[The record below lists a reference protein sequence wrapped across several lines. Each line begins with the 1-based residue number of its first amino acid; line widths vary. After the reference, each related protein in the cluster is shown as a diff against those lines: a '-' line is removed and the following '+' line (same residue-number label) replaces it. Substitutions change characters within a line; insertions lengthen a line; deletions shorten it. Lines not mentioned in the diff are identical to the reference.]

1 MVLKSFFS
9 SFARVVLAFEEKKGR
24 RPPPLLAS
32 KTEAAEEE
40 EEEEEVDADAAEE
53 RSKDCPTIRPPLRH
67 PSRVVVI
74 LLSFLLLCLACANI
88 TTKKLLEKFSKNAL
102 LLKNIKLTF
111 VLTFVRRVSF
121 LERRRYTLYIFDR
134 RAFNRVRVRS
144 LRDRRSSS
152 LPLLFFF
159 FAHILKLYK
168 CLRRWKRTSKLAIK
182 IALL

>member
-1 MVLKSFFS
+1 VVLKSFFS

-32 KTEAAEEE
+32 KTEAAE

-88 TTKKLLEKFSKNAL
+88 TTKNCSRKILEKT
-102 LLKNIKLTF
+102 I
-111 VLTFVRRVSF
+111 RSF
-121 LERRRYTLYIFDR
+121 
-134 RAFNRVRVRS
+134 
-144 LRDRRSSS
+144 
-152 LPLLFFF
+152 
-159 FAHILKLYK
+159 
-168 CLRRWKRTSKLAIK
+168 
-182 IALL
+182 

>member
-1 MVLKSFFS
+1 VVLKSFFS

-32 KTEAAEEE
+32 KTEAAE

-88 TTKKLLEKFSKNAL
+88 TTKNCSKNSR
-102 LLKNIKLTF
+102 KT
-111 VLTFVRRVSF
+111 
-121 LERRRYTLYIFDR
+121 
-134 RAFNRVRVRS
+134 RS
-144 LRDRRSSS
+144 
-152 LPLLFFF
+152 
-159 FAHILKLYK
+159 Y
-168 CLRRWKRTSKLAIK
+168 
-182 IALL
+182 

>member
-1 MVLKSFFS
+1 VVLKSFFS

-32 KTEAAEEE
+32 KTEAAEE

-88 TTKKLLEKFSKNAL
+88 TTKNCSRKILEK
-102 LLKNIKLTF
+102 T
-111 VLTFVRRVSF
+111 
-121 LERRRYTLYIFDR
+121 
-134 RAFNRVRVRS
+134 
-144 LRDRRSSS
+144 
-152 LPLLFFF
+152 
-159 FAHILKLYK
+159 
-168 CLRRWKRTSKLAIK
+168 
-182 IALL
+182 

>member
-1 MVLKSFFS
+1 VVLKSFFS

-32 KTEAAEEE
+32 KTEAAEEEEEE

-88 TTKKLLEKFSKNAL
+88 TTKNCSRKILEK
-102 LLKNIKLTF
+102 T
-111 VLTFVRRVSF
+111 
-121 LERRRYTLYIFDR
+121 
-134 RAFNRVRVRS
+134 
-144 LRDRRSSS
+144 
-152 LPLLFFF
+152 
-159 FAHILKLYK
+159 
-168 CLRRWKRTSKLAIK
+168 
-182 IALL
+182 

>member
-1 MVLKSFFS
+1 VVLKSFFS

-32 KTEAAEEE
+32 KTEAAEEEEEE

-88 TTKKLLEKFSKNAL
+88 TTKNCSKNSR
-102 LLKNIKLTF
+102 KT
-111 VLTFVRRVSF
+111 
-121 LERRRYTLYIFDR
+121 
-134 RAFNRVRVRS
+134 RS
-144 LRDRRSSS
+144 
-152 LPLLFFF
+152 
-159 FAHILKLYK
+159 Y
-168 CLRRWKRTSKLAIK
+168 
-182 IALL
+182 

>member
-1 MVLKSFFS
+1 VVLKSFFS

-32 KTEAAEEE
+32 KTEAAE

-88 TTKKLLEKFSKNAL
+88 TTKNCSRKILEK
-102 LLKNIKLTF
+102 T
-111 VLTFVRRVSF
+111 
-121 LERRRYTLYIFDR
+121 
-134 RAFNRVRVRS
+134 
-144 LRDRRSSS
+144 
-152 LPLLFFF
+152 
-159 FAHILKLYK
+159 
-168 CLRRWKRTSKLAIK
+168 
-182 IALL
+182 

>member
-1 MVLKSFFS
+1 VVLKSFFS

-32 KTEAAEEE
+32 KTEAAE

-152 LPLLFFF
+152 LPLL
-159 FAHILKLYK
+159 LLLLLL
-168 CLRRWKRTSKLAIK
+168 LRAYTKTI
-182 IALL
+182 

>member
-1 MVLKSFFS
+1 VVLKSFFS

-32 KTEAAEEE
+32 KTKAAEE

-88 TTKKLLEKFSKNAL
+88 TTKNCSRKILEK
-102 LLKNIKLTF
+102 T
-111 VLTFVRRVSF
+111 
-121 LERRRYTLYIFDR
+121 
-134 RAFNRVRVRS
+134 
-144 LRDRRSSS
+144 
-152 LPLLFFF
+152 
-159 FAHILKLYK
+159 
-168 CLRRWKRTSKLAIK
+168 
-182 IALL
+182 